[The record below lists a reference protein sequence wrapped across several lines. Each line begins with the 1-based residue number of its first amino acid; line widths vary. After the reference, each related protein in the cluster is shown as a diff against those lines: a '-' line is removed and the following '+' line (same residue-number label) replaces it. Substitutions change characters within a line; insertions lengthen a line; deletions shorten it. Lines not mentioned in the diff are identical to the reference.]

1 MDKVSC
7 YRSPSGWGKPL
18 LEEKAGR
25 CGHQGQARAGPLSPT
40 SHPQPASRPGGLQTS
55 LTLPATLAI
64 ACSLPVDFPG
74 GWAMDRGQGKALWAR
89 GGSQGPPGA
98 ARMEGDARVPPPSLA
113 FHTWAG
119 RMPPPPLCSRA
130 SPALPSMPTLV
141 PWPLDFL
148 RKTWVHCKGGSGRK
162 GLAPAPMVIFQ
173 S

>member
-1 MDKVSC
+1 MGEASAGGEGRQMWAPGAGSGRAAFPQLPPPACFPAWGPPDKPDPAHHPGSSLFPSC
-7 YRSPSGWGKPL
+7 G
-18 LEEKAGR
+18 
-25 CGHQGQARAGPLSPT
+25 LS
-40 SHPQPASRPGGLQTS
+40 RGL
-55 LTLPATLAI
+55 
-64 ACSLPVDFPG
+64 G
-74 GWAMDRGQGKALWAR
+74 RGQRSGEGLWAR

-148 RKTWVHCKGGSGRK
+148 RKTWVHCKGDSGRK